1 VRRRSAGGDVAGA
14 AADLVH
20 RLRRWTRA
28 SWAVAVGSGRA
39 QSRADLVHAGVQR
52 LADLAASAEGRPPRP
67 VPRLA
72 DRVLPDQLAVM
83 AHDVSETGD
92 AAAEHA
98 ALAELAALRRLL
110 GFRVS

>member
-1 VRRRSAGGDVAGA
+1 VRRRSAGDDVAGA
-14 AADLVH
+14 AADLV
-20 RLRRWTRA
+20 RRMRRWTAA
-28 SWAVAVGSGRA
+28 SWTVALDSDRVR
-39 QSRADLVHAGVQR
+39 SRADVVHAGVQR
-52 LADLAASAEGRPPRP
+52 LADLAASAEGRRPRP
-67 VPRLA
+67 VPRL
-72 DRVLPDQLAVM
+72 DDQVLPDQLVVM

>member
-1 VRRRSAGGDVAGA
+1 M
-14 AADLVH
+14 
-20 RLRRWTRA
+20 RRWTAA
-28 SWAVAVGSGRA
+28 SWTVAVDTGRDRR
-39 QSRADLVHAGVQR
+39 RADVVHAGVQR

-92 AAAEHA
+92 AAAERA
-98 ALAELAALRRLL
+98 ALTELATLRRLL